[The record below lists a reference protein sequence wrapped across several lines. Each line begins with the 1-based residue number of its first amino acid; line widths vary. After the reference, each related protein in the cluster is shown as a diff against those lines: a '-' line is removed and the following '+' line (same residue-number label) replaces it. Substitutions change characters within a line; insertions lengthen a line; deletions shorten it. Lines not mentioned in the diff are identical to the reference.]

1 MNTKTTDHELY
12 LLLKYSTKAVSRFNV
27 IPTRILMTCLKVH
40 RQKKKKNSKM
50 LVVPDLKGK
59 QEQSWKDSVF

>member
-40 RQKKKKNSKM
+40 RQKKNSKM